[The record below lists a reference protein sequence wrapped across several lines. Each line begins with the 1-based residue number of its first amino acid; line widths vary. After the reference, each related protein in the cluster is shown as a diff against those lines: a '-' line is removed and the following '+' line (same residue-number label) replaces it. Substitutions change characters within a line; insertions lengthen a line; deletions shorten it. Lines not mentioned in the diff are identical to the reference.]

1 MTTETAR
8 AAAERIVGGMHVV
21 TGGDGPYLI
30 DSIEAALTAAHA
42 AGRLAMREEAA
53 KVADGLSDAVQ
64 RAAYPQGKLAQV
76 LPESNCY
83 RRVAAAVRALK
94 VEEG

>member
-1 MTTETAR
+1 MTTESAR

-42 AGRLAMREEAA
+42 AGRRDMREEAA
-53 KVADGLSDAVQ
+53 ELAETLRPVGHD
-64 RAAYPQGKLAQV
+64 YPARGH
-76 LPESNCY
+76 EI
-83 RRVAAAVRALK
+83 AAAIRNLK